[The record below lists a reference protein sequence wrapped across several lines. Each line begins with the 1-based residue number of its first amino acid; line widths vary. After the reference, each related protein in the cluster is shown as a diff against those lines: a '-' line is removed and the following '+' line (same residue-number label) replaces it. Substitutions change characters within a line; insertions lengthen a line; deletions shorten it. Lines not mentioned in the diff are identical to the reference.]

1 MICANCGLA
10 APEGVKFC
18 RQCGSP
24 LPAAEP
30 DQAQDAPLM
39 VEPVGPICANCG
51 LAAPEGVKF
60 CRQCGSPL
68 PAVERADATLAI
80 GAVAVAPGYPS
91 TPRLDTS
98 RGVDDGSGSSSDQRR
113 QATSQA
119 TISRRRDSKWV
130 LWVVAALF
138 VLGGGAGAAYAF
150 GAIGKSSSGAPA
162 KPQAT
167 APTHSPAGRRSEP
180 TTTTAPDLARTE
192 AQSINALLVQSSSD
206 RNEIVAAT
214 SDIGNCGNLS
224 QDQATL
230 TSAAESRQTLLNQ
243 LSELNTSQLANST
256 QLVSALTAAWEASM
270 QSDTSYAAWA
280 SDLEQ
285 AGCVGQ
291 ASTND
296 PNWQAA
302 SNADTQATTAKNQF
316 ITIWNPIAATYGL
329 PEYNANQI

>member
-18 RQCGSP
+18 RHCGSP
-24 LPAAEP
+24 LPAIEA
-30 DQAQDAPLM
+30 ADATLV
-39 VEPVGPICANCG
+39 VEPVGPVCANCG

-60 CRQCGSPL
+60 CRHCGSPL
-68 PAVERADATLAI
+68 PAIEGADATLVV
-80 GAVAVAPGYPS
+80 GSVAVAPGYPV
-91 TPRLDTS
+91 TPRIDTS
-98 RGVDDGSGSSSDQRR
+98 RGDGSGSSSDQRR

-119 TISRRRDSKWV
+119 TIPRRRDSKWA

-162 KPQAT
+162 KRLAT
-167 APTHSPAGRRSEP
+167 APTHSPARRKSEP
-180 TTTTAPDLARTE
+180 TSTTAPDLARTE
-192 AQSINALLVQSSSD
+192 AQSINSLLVQSSSD

-285 AGCVGQ
+285 GGCVGQ

-296 PNWQAA
+296 ANWQAA
-302 SNADTQATTAKNQF
+302 ANADTQATTAKDQF